1 MIADI
6 RTVFVRELKP
16 TLHDPGMMTIS
27 MVQPL
32 VFLALFGPLAIGAG
46 TATLQWFLPGILVMS
61 ALYGASMAG
70 SSLLFEIQTGA
81 HERLLV
87 TPLKRPALLIGRA
100 LKEVVPMA
108 FQAALLVLVTLP
120 FGFDPSLAGIVL
132 GLAIL
137 AVFAIG
143 LGALSH
149 TLALVVGKNDWVFWT
164 IQQTVL
170 FPVLILSGMLLA
182 TDTGP
187 GWLRAL
193 AAADPLKYIV
203 DAERA
208 LFSGD
213 LTLDALYG
221 ALAALATA
229 AVGLVVGTRTMR

>member
-1 MIADI
+1 
-6 RTVFVRELKP
+6 
-16 TLHDPGMMTIS
+16 
-27 MVQPL
+27 
-32 VFLALFGPLAIGAG
+32 
-46 TATLQWFLPGILVMS
+46 
-61 ALYGASMAG
+61 
-70 SSLLFEIQTGA
+70 
-81 HERLLV
+81 
-87 TPLKRPALLIGRA
+87 
-100 LKEVVPMA
+100 
-108 FQAALLVLVTLP
+108 
-120 FGFDPSLAGIVL
+120 VL

-137 AVFAIG
+137 AVFSIG

-149 TLALVVGKNDWVFWT
+149 TLALAVGKNDWVFWT

-182 TDTGP
+182 TDSGP

-221 ALAALATA
+221 ALAALLTA
-229 AVGLVVGTRTMR
+229 AVGLAVGTRAMR